1 MNLPNFG
8 GIFELKAS
16 YIGSYSSFSI
26 PLLELLPSASQ
37 LYQHELKAS
46 YIGSYSSFSIPLLE
60 QLPSASHAM
69 PGSEFC
75 SLTVIRCQVKTII
88 LFQLAIIVKEQIH
101 SLAMHAGTAR
111 QLFQQRN
118 TS

>member
-75 SLTVIRCQVKTII
+75 SLTVIRCQVEDYYTLPISN
-88 LFQLAIIVKEQIH
+88 H
-101 SLAMHAGTAR
+101 SQGTNSLPGIACWY
-111 QLFQQRN
+111 
-118 TS
+118 S